1 MHPLL
6 ETERSLDTLVW
17 IFILT
22 VGLGVTMALV
32 LWWAVNSVQKE
43 RTRAAVEWGRR
54 LLDAQEEERRDIARE
69 LHDGVVPMLE
79 SMGME
84 LRRAGAEDGT
94 ERASSLAQQLRTLS
108 RGLHPS
114 TLDHLT
120 LVDALQQLLQSQS
133 TEDFQVRV
141 DAGELPELDFAT
153 RLAGY
158 RIVQEAVNNARRHA
172 GATQIDVSLHA
183 TATGVDLR
191 IHDNGR
197 GFVVPS
203 ETKLASL
210 GLRSM
215 RERANAL
222 GGTLTIQS
230 TPGEGATLHA
240 HLPFAKPK

>member
-1 MHPLL
+1 MHYLL
-6 ETERSLDTLVW
+6 EAGHRLDTLVW
-17 IFILT
+17 IFALT
-22 VGLGVTMALV
+22 VGLGVIMALV

-54 LLDAQEEERRDIARE
+54 LLDAQEEERRSIARE

-94 ERASSLAQQLRTLS
+94 TRASALAQQLRTLS

-114 TLDHLT
+114 TLDHLS
-120 LVDALQQLLQSQS
+120 LADALQQLLRTQS
-133 TEDFQVRV
+133 TDTFQVTL
-141 DAGELPELDFAT
+141 DAGELPEIDFAY

-158 RIVQEAVNNARRHA
+158 RIVQEAISNARRHA
-172 GATQIDVSLHA
+172 GATLVDVSLNA
-183 TATGVDLR
+183 TSDAVDLK
-191 IHDNGR
+191 IHDNGT
-197 GFVVPS
+197 GFVVPAES
-203 ETKLASL
+203 KLASL

-222 GGTLTIQS
+222 GGTLVISSAPTEGTTIHARL
-230 TPGEGATLHA
+230 PLHHA
-240 HLPFAKPK
+240 R